1 MFIPTYIWITLF
13 LDNYVR
19 IFPCRSP
26 FQKPLGGYISFVFHC
41 PIAIRPWIFV
51 LIARET
57 DALSDGG
64 NLDIY
69 DCLEKKLRG
78 FGKKVFTKF
87 VGIPG
92 NPDNT

>member
-41 PIAIRPWIFV
+41 PTVIRPWIFV
-51 LIARET
+51 LIERET

-64 NLDIY
+64 DLDIY